1 LEEIMTEIFSY
12 FDERQKFADL
22 IFTRQNKHKRSMLM
36 HIIVKLLKVR
46 DKEQTLKVA
55 REK

>member
-46 DKEQTLKVA
+46 DKEQILKVA